1 MKVIMKARTSCET
14 TGNDV
19 LDHFVDINKMVKL
32 NSGSERETE
41 DRQNKDERKNKSLSK
56 RN

>member
-1 MKVIMKARTSCET
+1 MKARTSCET